1 MADQKHVLVVDDDPT
16 VRDILS
22 AAFRMQALEVDV
34 AADGREALDL
44 LAERRYTVIVLD
56 LIMPNVDGFGVL
68 DGMQAR
74 GDSPVVLVLT
84 GADRRMLED
93 LDSQRIHGVVRK
105 PFDPEELA
113 SLVVAC
119 AEIKGRSP
127 FETMAMAMLAGGPI
141 LAWLSGK
148 L

>member
-1 MADQKHVLVVDDDPT
+1 MAEQKHVLIVDDDPA
-16 VRDILS
+16 VRHMLT
-22 AAFRMQALEVDV
+22 AAFRMHSLEADV
-34 AADGREALDL
+34 AADGREALEL
-44 LAERRYTVIVLD
+44 LRERRYTVIVLD
-56 LIMPNVDGFGVL
+56 LIMPVVDGFGVL
-68 DGMQAR
+68 EGMDGIE
-74 GDSPVVLVLT
+74 DSPVVLVLT
-84 GADRRMLED
+84 GADRRMLD
-93 LDSQRIHGVVRK
+93 QLDSRRIHGVVRK

-141 LAWLSGK
+141 LAWLSVK

>member
-1 MADQKHVLVVDDDPT
+1 MAEQKHVLIVDDDPS
-16 VRDILS
+16 VRHLLTT
-22 AAFRMQALEVDV
+22 AFRLHSLEVDV
-34 AADGREALDL
+34 ATDGREALEL
-44 LAERRYTVIVLD
+44 LRERRYTVIVLD
-56 LIMPNVDGFGVL
+56 LIMPVVDGFGVL
-68 DGMQAR
+68 EGMDGIE
-74 GDSPVVLVLT
+74 DSPVVLVLT
-84 GADRRMLED
+84 GADRRMLD
-93 LDSQRIHGVVRK
+93 QLDARRIHGVVRK

-141 LAWLSGK
+141 LAWLSAK

>member
-1 MADQKHVLVVDDDPT
+1 MAEQKHVLVVDDDAS
-16 VRDILS
+16 VREMLS
-22 AAFRMQALEVDV
+22 TAFRLHALEVDV
-34 AADGREALDL
+34 AANGREALDL
-44 LAERRYTVIVLD
+44 LRERRYTVIVLD
-56 LIMPNVDGFGVL
+56 LIMPVLDGFGVL
-68 DGMQAR
+68 EGMDGLE
-74 GDSPVVLVLT
+74 DSPVVLVLS
-84 GADRRMLED
+84 GADRRMLER
-93 LDSQRIHGVVRK
+93 LDARRIHGVVRK

-141 LAWLSGK
+141 LAWLSVK

>member
-1 MADQKHVLVVDDDPT
+1 MAELKHVLVVDDDPAI
-16 VRDILS
+16 RDLL
-22 AAFRMQALEVDV
+22 ATAFRMHALEVDL

-44 LAERRYTVIVLD
+44 LAERRYAVIVLD

-68 DGMQAR
+68 DGMQGM

-84 GADRRMLED
+84 GADRRMLEQ
-93 LDSQRIHGVVRK
+93 LDAQRIHGVVRK